1 MHINLFHYINR
12 ASTAPG
18 VQPKPSLHDHQR
30 SVQTASTHQHQ
41 PQDKITLSKEAIK
54 ALEIDHRAQANSPS
68 PKDNDNKINSLERW
82 VEKAVTKTE
91 TNNGKIP
98 FGMEWKLEY
107 LNSRITKALDTDI
120 GPNGHILNLTEQQQ
134 EKLSR
139 IKNIIRGLLSPP
151 SNDED
156 VAKTRTL
163 VGENS

>member
-1 MHINLFHYINR
+1 MHINLFHPINR
-12 ASTAPG
+12 ASADLR
-18 VQPKPSLHDHQR
+18 VQPKHSPHDHQR
-30 SVQTASTHQHQ
+30 PGQTTSTHQPE
-41 PQDKITLSKEAIK
+41 PQDKVTLSREAIK
-54 ALEIDHRAQANSPS
+54 ALKIDYRAQANTPS

-91 TNNGKIP
+91 TNNGRIP

-156 VAKTRTL
+156 VAKTRIL
-163 VGENS
+163 VGESS